1 MTERLLPTTVV
12 GSYPQPD
19 WLVNRALLRTM
30 VPRVRVHELWRVQ
43 EPYLAQAQDDATLLA
58 IRDMERAG
66 IDIITDGEMRRES
79 YSNRFATA
87 LDGIDNDNPAT
98 ITNRAGRSVSV
109 PRVVGKVRRKAPV
122 EVIARHGLSRGASVT
137 VVRLGGRALVLGVT
151 EHQVSLLTEL
161 DPAELD
167 APADAID
174 PGSSSAGTA
183 GPGIGSGSLP
193 WKVALEQLRE
203 RTVRRS

>member
-1 MTERLLPTTVV
+1 MDTSLVALLVRVVVSLGVVLVVMAGAAAILRRSGVV
-12 GSYPQPD
+12 GTAMAGK
-19 WLVNRALLRTM
+19 RGTRRRT
-30 VPRVRVHELWRVQ
+30 
-43 EPYLAQAQDDATLLA
+43 
-58 IRDMERAG
+58 
-66 IDIITDGEMRRES
+66 
-79 YSNRFATA
+79 
-87 LDGIDNDNPAT
+87 
-98 ITNRAGRSVSV
+98 
-109 PRVVGKVRRKAPV
+109 APV

-151 EHQVSLLTEL
+151 EHQVSLLTEI

-167 APADAID
+167 APPDEAD
-174 PGSSSAGTA
+174 AGTA